1 MAKKENLI
9 KKMIKRKL
17 KKKILAFL
25 LSSTGLAIGT
35 TAVVFIAFFG
45 ALIYMT
51 EDSNSN
57 SNAILN
63 GVPSEYIEYYNE
75 ASTLTGIPNW
85 VLAGITKQESN
96 FRNIASSDG
105 AYGVMQQQRYDF
117 DGSDI
122 YKYYLDLGLG
132 DLYRSIGY
140 EFETVDEIW
149 EVFLND
155 IRLQIITGAYET
167 RHYANYVLYK
177 KNIAETLDYNSTEN
191 MKLIDW
197 NADENDPNFREI
209 LRRIFACYNGGPS
222 YGMKVDLDN
231 AQNNYPNNV
240 FKYAIEF
247 RNSGLVNS
255 GGGAIGDN
263 ETIETAINAGMQ
275 WVGKSPYV
283 WGGGRNQA
291 DVDAGRFDC
300 SSFVHYCYAS
310 AGIQLG
316 DRASAVTFSMVNM
329 GKGVSPSEMKRG
341 DLIFFDTYTK
351 NGHIAIYLGNGE
363 FLHDGTTHGVWINN
377 LNEPYWTRTFN
388 GNVRRI
394 IE

>member
-9 KKMIKRKL
+9 KKMIKSKL
-17 KKKILAFL
+17 KKKILTFL

-51 EDSNSN
+51 EDSNN

-132 DLYRSIGY
+132 DLYRSLGY

-209 LRRIFACYNGGPS
+209 LRRIFACYNGGPG

-231 AQNNYPNNV
+231 AQNDYPNKV

-255 GGGAIGDN
+255 GGGVVGDN

-283 WGGGRNQA
+283 WGGGRTQA

-377 LNEPYWTRTFN
+377 LN
-388 GNVRRI
+388 
-394 IE
+394 